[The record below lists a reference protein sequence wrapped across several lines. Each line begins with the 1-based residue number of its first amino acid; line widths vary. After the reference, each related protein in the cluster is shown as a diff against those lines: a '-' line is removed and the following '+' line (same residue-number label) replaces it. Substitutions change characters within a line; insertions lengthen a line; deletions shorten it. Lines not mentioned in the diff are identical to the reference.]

1 MRTAVLYYI
10 SYSAGGA
17 RALGAI
23 GSGLNML
30 LTAPEKLGRHPNL
43 CWERACSGT
52 AVVALAMACVRAR
65 DCWRTMTAQR
75 PVQTKK
81 SCQPAT

>member
-10 SYSAGGA
+10 SYSAGGT

-30 LTAPEKLGRHPNL
+30 LTA
-43 CWERACSGT
+43 ADYY
-52 AVVALAMACVRAR
+52 A
-65 DCWRTMTAQR
+65 
-75 PVQTKK
+75 
-81 SCQPAT
+81 